1 MKRNEILKKLR
12 RELRLGHHLLGVATG
27 TGMTASYAEQGGADF
42 TLILNSGRFRQ
53 MGRSSLAGFLPFAN
67 SNQLVFDFAIRE
79 IIPLI
84 HKIPVIFGLNG
95 TDPTMDIPQ
104 FIQTIKQSGFSGVNN
119 YPSVG
124 LIDGVFREALEAEG
138 NRYDLEVEAI
148 RAAHQADLFTI
159 AFVFNADQVRK
170 MAQAGADVIC
180 IHLGLTSGG
189 LLGAQKVL
197 SLEAAIEE
205 TKTMLERI
213 PKNRKNVF
221 KMVYGGPV
229 KTLVDIRYLYNHVP
243 ELDGYIGGST
253 FERLPS
259 EEVIVHQTR
268 DFKKSEITS
277 DGSLLAQMLD
287 GIEKHYD
294 YVEFVQKYVE
304 ANYSEPIQLA
314 ELAQVAHLSP
324 SYLSTLFKEK
334 VGYSFTEYLIRFRL
348 NKAVEWMQQEPK
360 RSLKE
365 IALGINYQDYAQF
378 NKVFKRYMGMSPKEY
393 RQQIT

>member
-334 VGYSFTEYLIRFRL
+334 MGYSFTEYLIRFRL

>member
-1 MKRNEILKKLR
+1 MERNEILKKLR
-12 RELRLGHHLLGVATG
+12 RELRSGHRLLGVATG

-104 FIQTIKQSGFSGVNN
+104 FIQTIKQSGFSGINN

-124 LIDGVFREALEAEG
+124 LIDGAFREALEAEG

-170 MAQAGADVIC
+170 MTQAGADVIC

-205 TKTMLERI
+205 TKAMIERI

-229 KTLVDIRYLYNHVP
+229 KTLVDIRYLYNHIP

-294 YVEFVQKYVE
+294 YVEFVKKYVE

-348 NKAVEWMQQEPK
+348 NKAVEWMRQDPK

-365 IALGINYQDYAQF
+365 IALGIHYQDYAQF
-378 NKVFKRYMGMSPKEY
+378 NKVFKKYMGMSPKEY
-393 RQQIT
+393 RRQIT

>member
-95 TDPTMDIPQ
+95 TDPTMNIPQ

-124 LIDGVFREALEAEG
+124 LIDGAFREALEAEG

-148 RAAHQADLFTI
+148 RAAHQADLFTV

-197 SLEAAIEE
+197 SLEAAIQE

-294 YVEFVQKYVE
+294 YVEFVKKYVE

-378 NKVFKRYMGMSPKEY
+378 NKVFKRYMGISPKEY
-393 RQQIT
+393 RKQIT

>member
-294 YVEFVQKYVE
+294 YVEFVKKYVE

>member
-95 TDPTMDIPQ
+95 TDPTINIPQ

-348 NKAVEWMQQEPK
+348 NKAVEWMQQDPK

>member
-1 MKRNEILKKLR
+1 
-12 RELRLGHHLLGVATG
+12 
-27 TGMTASYAEQGGADF
+27 MTASYAEQGGADF

-67 SNQLVFDFAIRE
+67 SNQLVFDFAMRE

-95 TDPTMDIPQ
+95 TDPTIDIPQ
-104 FIQTIKQSGFSGVNN
+104 FIQTIKQSGFSGINN

-124 LIDGVFREALEAEG
+124 LIDGAFREALEADG
-138 NRYDLEVEAI
+138 NLYDLEVEAI

-170 MAQAGADVIC
+170 MTQAGADVIC

-205 TKTMLERI
+205 TKTMIERI

-229 KTLVDIRYLYNHVP
+229 KTLVDIRYLYNHIP

-294 YVEFVQKYVE
+294 YVEFVKKYVE

-348 NKAVEWMQQEPK
+348 NKAVEWMRQDPK

-365 IALGINYQDYAQF
+365 IALGIHYQDYAQF
-378 NKVFKRYMGMSPKEY
+378 NKVFKKYMGMSPKEY
-393 RQQIT
+393 RRQIT

>member
-1 MKRNEILKKLR
+1 M
-12 RELRLGHHLLGVATG
+12 ATG

-67 SNQLVFDFAIRE
+67 SNQLVFDFAMRE

-95 TDPTMDIPQ
+95 TDPTIDIPQ
-104 FIQTIKQSGFSGVNN
+104 FIQTIKQSGFSGINN

-124 LIDGVFREALEAEG
+124 LIDGAFREALEADG
-138 NRYDLEVEAI
+138 NLYDLEVEAI

-170 MAQAGADVIC
+170 MTQAGADVIC

-205 TKTMLERI
+205 TKTMIERI

-229 KTLVDIRYLYNHVP
+229 KTLVDIRYLYNHIP

-294 YVEFVQKYVE
+294 YVEFVKKYVE

-348 NKAVEWMQQEPK
+348 NKAVEWMRQDPK

-365 IALGINYQDYAQF
+365 IALGIHYQDYAQF
-378 NKVFKRYMGMSPKEY
+378 NKVFKKYMGMSPKEY
-393 RQQIT
+393 RRQIT

>member
-294 YVEFVQKYVE
+294 YVEFVKKYVE

-348 NKAVEWMQQEPK
+348 NKAVEWMQQDPK